1 MNVKRIVDAAE
12 WNWLV
17 EIYGI
22 EPTLY
27 ETYRYSPGSALA
39 KGVNDPERLM
49 QIAEWASNP
58 KVLKLWNEMQEG
70 GSFLFKKMKHVSGGR
85 PVLSNAWGEE
95 MDVKSKRVTFGQK
108 LAHIYQG
115 AESMLLWKIM
125 DGFDAGS
132 GPVKNSLYG
141 FGIPM
146 HDGFG
151 LHKSIA
157 DYNSSLA
164 IEKYVHENVGWNL
177 KYECEQEG

>member
-58 KVLKLWNEMQEG
+58 KVLKLWAVV
-70 GSFLFKKMKHVSGGR
+70 SYLFFILVSNLLIW
-85 PVLSNAWGEE
+85 LS
-95 MDVKSKRVTFGQK
+95 
-108 LAHIYQG
+108 
-115 AESMLLWKIM
+115 
-125 DGFDAGS
+125 
-132 GPVKNSLYG
+132 
-141 FGIPM
+141 
-146 HDGFG
+146 
-151 LHKSIA
+151 
-157 DYNSSLA
+157 
-164 IEKYVHENVGWNL
+164 
-177 KYECEQEG
+177 